1 MLKGDA
7 LAKLSRTEEA
17 EAALRAACA
26 AARLGEMPPTLWR
39 AHLSLGKIL
48 RSEGRD
54 AEAAQEFAAAAD
66 LIEELAA
73 PIPAG
78 DPANSFQAAATSL
91 LPRSQDSTWRRVY
104 RKEFGGLTAREL
116 EVARLIAAGM
126 SNNETAEKLVVSK
139 RTVETHLSNIL
150 SKLGFSSR
158 KQISTW
164 AQERGLDLHR
174 SIS

>member
-1 MLKGDA
+1 MLNR
-7 LAKLSRTEEA
+7 LEEA
-17 EAALRAACA
+17 EATLRAACA
-26 AARLGEMPPTLWR
+26 AARLGEMPPALWR
-39 AHLSLGKIL
+39 AHLSLGKVL
-48 RSEGRD
+48 RSQGRD

-66 LIEELAA
+66 LIEELGTN
-73 PIPAG
+73 IPAG
-78 DPANSFQAAATSL
+78 EPAKSFQAAATAL

-116 EVARLIAAGM
+116 DVARLIAAGM

-150 SKLGFSSR
+150 SKLGFTSR
-158 KQISTW
+158 KQISSW
-164 AQERGLDLHR
+164 AEEKGLDVHS